1 MHVKCI
7 LLLIIPTWCASL
19 DFMTRN
25 VWDSFTCAEPCSHAF
40 KISYHTHTHKK
51 RARVLSVGI
60 WISLFR
66 LKGMLMLLCRITEM
80 QHIFSIKK
88 FVWAHEI
95 CVARQFYRKVHIYS
109 KQHHLHAA
117 QKKHQH
123 QGKIRAR
130 RSVGDCIVLLW
141 CWMGKEKTLMFK
153 KKPAQLKQTICA
165 NAIRESVHTNTGRW
179 RETAFNAFS
188 HCTWTWKWERRKE
201 REKGSERENA
211 RACGM
216 YKWLVVLGGRKQ
228 FM

>member
-1 MHVKCI
+1 
-7 LLLIIPTWCASL
+7 
-19 DFMTRN
+19 MTRN

-123 QGKIRAR
+123 QG
-130 RSVGDCIVLLW
+130 
-141 CWMGKEKTLMFK
+141 
-153 KKPAQLKQTICA
+153 
-165 NAIRESVHTNTGRW
+165 
-179 RETAFNAFS
+179 
-188 HCTWTWKWERRKE
+188 
-201 REKGSERENA
+201 
-211 RACGM
+211 
-216 YKWLVVLGGRKQ
+216 
-228 FM
+228 